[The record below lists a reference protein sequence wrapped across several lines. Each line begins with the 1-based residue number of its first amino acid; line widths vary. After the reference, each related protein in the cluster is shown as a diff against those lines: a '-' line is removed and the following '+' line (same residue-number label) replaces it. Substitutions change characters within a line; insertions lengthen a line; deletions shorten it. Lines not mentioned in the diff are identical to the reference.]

1 MYKIEREIEMQFKQW
16 EEIPEFM
23 QNEEVKL
30 YYDILSKKRYQL
42 KVKRFFDILISLTLI
57 ILLSPVFLIVSFWIK
72 LDSEGP
78 IFYKQERV
86 TQYGRKF
93 YIIKFRTMVVNADQ
107 MGTLI
112 TTAHD
117 SRITKAGEKIRKLRI
132 DEIPQLFNIMIGDM
146 SFVGTR
152 PEVPQYV
159 MAYTDEMKAT
169 LLLPAGVTSETSIL
183 YRDEDKLLKNVENVD
198 EIYVREI
205 LPVKMKMNLNS
216 IKKLS
221 VLYEL
226 DIIVKTVFA
235 VLVIN

>member
-1 MYKIEREIEMQFKQW
+1 MQFKQW

-30 YYDILSKKRYQL
+30 YYEILSKKRFQL
-42 KVKRFFDILISLTLI
+42 KVKRLFDILGSLILI
-57 ILLSPVFLIVSFWIK
+57 ILLSPVLLVVSFWIK

-93 YIIKFRTMVVNADQ
+93 YIFKFRTMVVNADQ

-112 TTAHD
+112 TTAYD
-117 SRITKAGEKIRKLRI
+117 SRITKAGEKIRKLRV

-169 LLLPAGVTSETSIL
+169 LLLPAGVTSEASIL
-183 YRDEDKLLKNVENVD
+183 YRDEDKLLKNAGNVD

-205 LPVKMKMNLNS
+205 LPVKMKINLNS
-216 IKKLS
+216 IKKIS

-226 DIIVKTVFA
+226 NIIAKTAFT
-235 VLVIN
+235 VIAINRQ